1 MSISAAL
8 LLGLVQ
14 GISEFLPISSSGH
27 LAVLSAFLN
36 VEDTPI
42 LFDIFLHLATLLAVI
57 IVFRKKIGSLFLS
70 LFKFLKGMAAK
81 SASDASG
88 KFHERFACLDSETQ
102 GDMRL
107 ILALIVAT
115 AGTGVVGLLIRDFAV
130 SLSPGVISLLFVAT
144 GVLLILS
151 GKVKQE
157 NASEEV
163 SARQAIAVGLAQ
175 GVGVLP
181 GLSRSGVTISV
192 ALFAGVRRSS
202 AGEFSFLLSIPAI
215 LAAFLLELKDAEI
228 LAGSVSA
235 AALAA
240 GMLTAFVSGLVSM
253 KLLLRLINRGKLGW
267 FACYLIPAGIGFAAY
282 FFSEL
287 F

>member
-27 LAVLSAFLN
+27 LAIISEFLE

-42 LFDIFLHLATLLAVI
+42 LFDIFLHTATLLAVL
-57 IVFRKKIGSLFLS
+57 IVFRKKIASLFVS
-70 LFKFLKGMAAK
+70 LFKFAKGMAAK
-81 SASDASG
+81 PAAAESG
-88 KFHERFACLDSETQ
+88 KLPARFASLDSETQ

-115 AGTGVVGLLIRDFAV
+115 AGTGAVGLLIRDIAA
-130 SLSPGVISLLFVAT
+130 SLAPAAISFLFVAT

-163 SARQAIAVGLAQ
+163 SARQALVVGLAQ

-181 GLSRSGVTISV
+181 GLSRSGVTISA
-192 ALFAGVRRSS
+192 ALFSGVRRSS
-202 AGEFSFLLSIPAI
+202 VGEFSFLLSIPAI
-215 LAAFLLELKDAEI
+215 IAAFLLELKDAGA
-228 LAGSVSA
+228 LAESVPA

-240 GMLTAFVSGLVSM
+240 GMLAAFVSGLVSM
-253 KLLLRLINRGKLGW
+253 KLLLRLINSGKLGW

-282 FFSEL
+282 FFLE